1 MQPYG
6 DTTVDGLGDFFHES
20 VICKTGLPFRAA
32 PNGASCFFSNTK
44 TISLP
49 VVVTNLG
56 HVWDFLELIYLD
68 GHNSK
73 EIKRKSTL
81 SLHGFSSQVSTSLF
95 SSTCYV

>member
-1 MQPYG
+1 MGIQQSMVWV
-6 DTTVDGLGDFFHES
+6 TFFMKALFVRPVYHSELHQM
-20 VICKTGLPFRAA
+20 VRAV
-32 PNGASCFFSNTK
+32 FFSDTK
-44 TISLP
+44 TNSLP

-56 HVWDFLELIYLD
+56 HDWDFLELIYLD

-81 SLHGFSSQVSTSLF
+81 LLHGFSSQVSTSLF